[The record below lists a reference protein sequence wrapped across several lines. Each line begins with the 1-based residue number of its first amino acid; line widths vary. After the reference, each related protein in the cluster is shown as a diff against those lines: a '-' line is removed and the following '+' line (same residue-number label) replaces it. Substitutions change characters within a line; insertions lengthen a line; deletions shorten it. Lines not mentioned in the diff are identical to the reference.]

1 MIYAYFLKD
10 DGQTISVKKVRKLN
24 NANQFEYNKNTY
36 KILHSYIQYGNLW
49 NLWKIKRYAYFN
61 YSNPLSLDI
70 QSPDTPINFTE
81 LQKLLHNGITREWLG
96 TKNIDL
102 TILIVIGVMAMAIGF
117 LLGYLIHG
125 VPIK

>member
-10 DGQTISVKKVRKLN
+10 DGQTITVKKVRKLN

-36 KILHSYIQYGNLW
+36 KILHSYIRYGNLW

-61 YSNPLSLDI
+61 YGNPLSIDI

-102 TILIVIGVMAMAIGF
+102 TMLIVIGIMTMAIGF